1 MYMSLCEEAEEGVVG
16 GSRESKVDRVRQGGE
31 AKPQEPERVQET
43 QSSHKGLSLG
53 EVDMA

>member
-1 MYMSLCEEAEEGVVG
+1 MRRYLSELHSVVHG
-16 GSRESKVDRVRQGGE
+16 DRWKVKPGRE

>member
-1 MYMSLCEEAEEGVVG
+1 MG